1 MLFNS
6 EAWHSIS
13 EPEIRILEMVDE
25 HLLRS
30 MVEGHSKT
38 PLEFLYLEAGALPI
52 RFIITSRRVIY
63 LQSILKRPEDELV
76 RRVYYAQK
84 ENPVNGD
91 FVKLIQAD
99 FDLLGAKFTENEVI
113 SMSKEALKTEVKK
126 MAYAAA
132 FKYLTNKQQQHSK
145 VHGVKYK
152 KLQTQ
157 AYILSPLFK
166 NTEVNLLHALRSRM
180 INVKANFS
188 SKYRLSL
195 LCPVCESAVDEQ
207 QHILECDDMI
217 SQLKSDEIAVEKS
230 EYKDLFENEQK
241 QKRITNLFERLL
253 KIRNSLVDE
262 NLVKKTNP
270 SITAQMLKNSDNLH
284 KCIVHYTLGK

>member
-1 MLFNS
+1 
-6 EAWHSIS
+6 
-13 EPEIRILEMVDE
+13 
-25 HLLRS
+25 
-30 MVEGHSKT
+30 
-38 PLEFLYLEAGALPI
+38 
-52 RFIITSRRVIY
+52 
-63 LQSILKRPEDELV
+63 
-76 RRVYYAQK
+76 
-84 ENPVNGD
+84 
-91 FVKLIQAD
+91 
-99 FDLLGAKFTENEVI
+99 
-113 SMSKEALKTEVKK
+113 
-126 MAYAAA
+126 
-132 FKYLTNKQQQHSK
+132 
-145 VHGVKYK
+145 
-152 KLQTQ
+152 
-157 AYILSPLFK
+157 
-166 NTEVNLLHALRSRM
+166 M

-188 SKYRLSL
+188 SKYRLGL

-207 QHILECDDMI
+207 QHILECDDLI